1 MIQKDIWM
9 SFKGPL
15 LSLEN
20 PFENPVKFSVCQKIE
35 RARDAFES
43 PNCYYFDSICSIYK
57 DT

>member
-1 MIQKDIWM
+1 M